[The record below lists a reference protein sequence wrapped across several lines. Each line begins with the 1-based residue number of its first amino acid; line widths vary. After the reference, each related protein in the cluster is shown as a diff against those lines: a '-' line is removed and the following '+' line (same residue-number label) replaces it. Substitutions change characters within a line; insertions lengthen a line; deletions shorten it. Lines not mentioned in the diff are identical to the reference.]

1 MEYLE
6 KGDIILINRL
16 TLKRHGGHFVP
27 PFNLL
32 NEASLDYLI
41 EAVKGEIYGKELY
54 SSISEKAS
62 LYVFSII
69 SNHVFQD
76 GNKRTGLETALL
88 FLKLNGY
95 ELKPELV
102 QITDRRESEIIPSKV
117 KESNDVLYNF
127 IIRIASG
134 EIDQEGCKN
143 WIEKNIKEG

>member
-6 KGDIILINRL
+6 KEDIILINRL

-32 NEASLDYLI
+32 NEANLDYLI
-41 EAVKGEIYGKELY
+41 EAVKSEIYGKELY
-54 SSISEKAS
+54 SSIAEKAS

-76 GNKRTGLETALL
+76 GNKRTGLEAGLL

-95 ELKPELV
+95 VLKPELV
-102 QITDRRESEIIPSKV
+102 EITDPVEDEIVPKRE
-117 KESNDVLYNF
+117 KESNEILYDF
-127 IIRIASG
+127 IIGIASG
-134 EIDQEGCKN
+134 KIDRESCKN

>member
-6 KGDIILINRL
+6 KDDIILINRL

-32 NEASLDYLI
+32 NEANLDYLI
-41 EAVKGEIYGKELY
+41 EAVKSEIYGKELY

-62 LYVFSII
+62 LYIFSII

-76 GNKRTGLETALL
+76 GNKRTGLEAGLL

-95 ELKPELV
+95 ELNPELV
-102 QITDRRESEIIPSKV
+102 QITDKREGEMIPNKG
-117 KESNDVLYNF
+117 KESNEILYNF
-127 IIRIASG
+127 IIGIAAG

-143 WIEKNIKEG
+143 WIEKNIKED